1 MDDKIL
7 IQSLMDK
14 IKDIKQSHSKL
25 HHEVLA
31 TETWLNKSLDNML
44 SINCQI
50 KELISK
56 KRTAKPDS
64 GESPA
69 EPVEAHEPQ
78 MTDEKKQITPEQ
90 LEKLLPGS
98 LGALEDKISKKML
111 GMMTEIKI
119 MTGPVKNEKIKEFRV
134 VATNELVDFSSLHTY
149 QKIESNLDEVG
160 ADEKETKGFDEN
172 LEKLKKI
179 RQEKKE

>member
-56 KRTAKPDS
+56 KRTAKPDPS
-64 GESPA
+64 ESPA
-69 EPVEAHEPQ
+69 EPHEPQ
-78 MTDEKKQITPEQ
+78 ITDEKKQITPEQ
-90 LEKLLPGS
+90 LEKLLQGS

-111 GMMTEIKI
+111 GMMKEIKM
-119 MTGPVKNEKIKEFRV
+119 MTGSVKNEKIKELQA
-134 VATNELVDFSSLHTY
+134 VATNEFVDFSSLHTY

-160 ADEKETKGFDEN
+160 ADEKEAKGFDEN

>member
-64 GESPA
+64 SESPA
-69 EPVEAHEPQ
+69 EPHEPQ
-78 MTDEKKQITPEQ
+78 ITDEKKQITPEQ
-90 LEKLLPGS
+90 LEKLLQGS

-111 GMMTEIKI
+111 GMMKEIKM
-119 MTGPVKNEKIKEFRV
+119 MTGSVKNEKIKELQT
-134 VATNELVDFSSLHTY
+134 VATNEFVDFSSLHTY

-160 ADEKETKGFDEN
+160 ADEKEAKGFDEN